1 MDGDGQYPNGDSSKL
16 RSPSRIFAA
25 WRSPSQTSLRGQ
37 GQGERSG
44 GDVSRRLLSLMNP
57 NHLRPPP
64 HQNSKTDFGGSQTT
78 RFGSSNYED
87 KYQFP
92 GEMPRTPS
100 PDMDEMD
107 EDMDATFFQRRLSTM
122 LQPGV
127 NKFSLRMFGSAKGVA
142 AEQQR
147 VKSFSVWIIHP
158 YSDFR

>member
-16 RSPSRIFAA
+16 RSPSRLFAS
-25 WRSPSQTSLRGQ
+25 WRSPSQTSLH

-44 GDVSRRLLSLMNP
+44 GDVSRRLLSLVNP
-57 NHLRPPP
+57 NHLRSQS
-64 HQNSKTDFGGSQTT
+64 HLNSKTDFGGSQTT

-92 GEMPRTPS
+92 GEVPRTPS
-100 PDMDEMD
+100 PDLDEMG
-107 EDMDATFFQRRLSTM
+107 EEMDATFFQRRLSTM

>member
-1 MDGDGQYPNGDSSKL
+1 MDGDGQCPNGDSSKL
-16 RSPSRIFAA
+16 RSPSRMFAA
-25 WRSPSQTSLRGQ
+25 WRSSSQTSLRT
-37 GQGERSG
+37 QGERSG
-44 GDVSRRLLSLMNP
+44 GDVSRRLLSFVNP
-57 NHLRPPP
+57 HHLRPPG
-64 HQNSKTDFGGSQTT
+64 HSKDFQGSQTT

-92 GEMPRTPS
+92 GEIPRTPS
-100 PDMDEMD
+100 PENDEMD